1 MDKHDR
7 PYRCPHAQ
15 CAKLQ
20 GFTYSGGLLRHEREV
35 HGKHGGPKAQLSC
48 PYEDC
53 KRHTG
58 KGFTRKENLNE
69 HIRRVHND
77 RSAPLPQEQEQE
89 QDPEAAAS
97 AAFKADLQEAIA
109 GADQMPL
116 SMTYPEPVQEQYI
129 PEPAE
134 MVKRRRVEVDDDL
147 IAPPV
152 GEEDIKQREIN
163 RLLAENAGQ
172 AARMREMETREAQRE
187 LRMSQLEEMLR
198 VVSAQS
204 QAQMAQEQSI
214 EHKILQVAGHT

>member
-7 PYRCPHAQ
+7 PYRCPHSQ

-89 QDPEAAAS
+89 QEQDPEAAAS

-109 GADQMPL
+109 GADQTL

-147 IAPPV
+147 IAPP
-152 GEEDIKQREIN
+152 
-163 RLLAENAGQ
+163 
-172 AARMREMETREAQRE
+172 
-187 LRMSQLEEMLR
+187 
-198 VVSAQS
+198 
-204 QAQMAQEQSI
+204 
-214 EHKILQVAGHT
+214 

>member
-1 MDKHDR
+1 
-7 PYRCPHAQ
+7 
-15 CAKLQ
+15 
-20 GFTYSGGLLRHEREV
+20 
-35 HGKHGGPKAQLSC
+35 
-48 PYEDC
+48 
-53 KRHTG
+53 
-58 KGFTRKENLNE
+58 
-69 HIRRVHND
+69 
-77 RSAPLPQEQEQE
+77 
-89 QDPEAAAS
+89 
-97 AAFKADLQEAIA
+97 
-109 GADQMPL
+109 
-116 SMTYPEPVQEQYI
+116 
-129 PEPAE
+129 

-198 VVSAQS
+198 VS